1 MTFEYFIAYFFV
13 LFIATI
19 TPGPN
24 SLLAINHG
32 ANHGIVRTIYSG
44 LGNLT
49 GNLLMALISILGLG
63 AILLASGIVF
73 TIIKWIGIVYLV
85 YIGIKLILEPVTT
98 VISTDIQGK
107 PTLKKGRNKLF
118 IDGFII
124 AVGNPKGILFFTA
137 LFPQFIT
144 LKSATIGAFLIVF
157 ITLGVVAFGCYML
170 YAIFG
175 VRLNRLFQLRSFRK
189 GFNRIAGSVFIG
201 TGLIL
206 AFSKK

>member
-1 MTFEYFIAYFFV
+1 MTFEYFIAYFLV

-32 ANHGIVRTIYSG
+32 ANHGIERTIYSG
-44 LGNLT
+44 IGNLI
-49 GNLLMALISILGLG
+49 GNLLMALVSILGLG

-73 TIIKWIGIVYLV
+73 TIVKWIGIVYLV
-85 YIGIKLILEPVTT
+85 YIGIRLIIEPVTNET
-98 VISTDIQGK
+98 SKDIKDK
-107 PTLKKGRNKLF
+107 PTNAKGRDKLL

-124 AVGNPKGILFFTA
+124 AIGNPKGILFFTA
-137 LFPQFIT
+137 LFPQFINI
-144 LKSATIGAFLIVF
+144 KSATIGVFLIVF

-175 VRLNRLFQLRSFRK
+175 VRLNRLFQLQSFRK
-189 GFNRIAGSVFIG
+189 GFNRITGSIFIG